1 MSWHGCSVS
10 SRTARRCFSR
20 WAAFSHRMALWS
32 RPVGEAQ
39 GSDGGRRAAA
49 VPHFPEAR
57 PVKRRDAQ
65 WIRIVFG
72 PLPWPR
78 SVTPGRARSVMHP
91 LGPVATPVAQSGAP
105 IEAPPRIERDPDRS
119 FSSTAKYGRV
129 APFLPVCT
137 PSPPSVAT
145 RPPHVLERTLTR
157 TPRRP
162 RKNEVRR
169 VCTPRAVAMSAIDA
183 SDAWSLGRLL
193 RAAPPC
199 IRAVGTRR

>member
-1 MSWHGCSVS
+1 MRVQRLGWLT
-10 SRTARRCFSR
+10 SRRVPRPSCVCAPEILPARIGSTVTLLHAVAVTLRVPR
-20 WAAFSHRMALWS
+20 RLLLVVHQSHKAVHRSKHRLESNATQIAPFHQQ
-32 RPVGEAQ
+32 RNT
-39 GSDGGRRAAA
+39 GG
-49 VPHFPEAR
+49 
-57 PVKRRDAQ
+57 
-65 WIRIVFG
+65 I
-72 PLPWPR
+72 
-78 SVTPGRARSVMHP
+78 
-91 LGPVATPVAQSGAP
+91 
-105 IEAPPRIERDPDRS
+105 
-119 FSSTAKYGRV
+119 

-169 VCTPRAVAMSAIDA
+169 VCTPRAVAMLAIDA